1 MTIQYQITGDTA
13 RELEGSVE
21 DAIRAGGLRPGEALP
36 TVRGLASDLGVSP
49 ATVAAAYRELRR
61 RGLVAGTGRA
71 GTRVRAAPPIA
82 SRPPLTVPPGA
93 RDLRTGGP
101 DPALLPPLPPLRAT
115 GRLYGEPAVSPALGR
130 VARERLA
137 ADGIDTSHLA
147 VVGGALDGVERVL
160 GAHLRPGDTVAVEDP
175 GYGAVLDLVVAL
187 GLEVTPL
194 HVDERGAVPDAVA
207 RVLESGARAAVLTPR
222 AQNPTG
228 AAWDGERAGE
238 LAAVLRRHPG
248 ALVIEDDHAGPAAG
262 TPALSV
268 CRGLPTWAT
277 VRSVSK
283 WLGPDLRVA
292 VLAGDATTVSRVE
305 GRQSLGAGWVSHL
318 LQDSV
323 ARLWSDPAIGALLER
338 AAQTYARRRR
348 ALTAALAAEGL
359 AATGSSGLTAWVPV
373 RDEHSVVEGLVERG
387 WAVTPGERFRIASP
401 PGIRIAFATLA
412 EDEAPELAS
421 ALADCIRRRPVRAG

>member
-1 MTIQYQITGDTA
+1 MLQQYQIAGDTA
-13 RELEGSVE
+13 RELELSVE

-36 TVRGLASDLGVSP
+36 TVRGLASRLGVSP

-61 RGLVAGTGRA
+61 RGLVAGVGRA

-82 SRPPLTVPPGA
+82 SRPPLAVPRGV

-101 DPALLPPLPPLRAT
+101 DPALLPTLPPLPT
-115 GRLYGEPAVSPALGR
+115 FGRLYGEPAVSPRLAR

-137 ADGIDTSHLA
+137 ADGIDTTHLA

-160 GAHLRPGDTVAVEDP
+160 GAHLRAGDAVAVEDP

-194 HVDERGAVPDAVA
+194 RVDDRGVVPGSLA
-207 RVLESGARAAVLTPR
+207 RALEGGARAAVLTPR

-228 AAWDGERAGE
+228 AAWDPPRADE
-238 LAAVLRRHPG
+238 LAAVLRGHPG

-262 TPALSV
+262 APVLTV
-268 CRGLPTWAT
+268 CRGASTWAT

-305 GRQSLGAGWVSHL
+305 GRQALGAGWVSHL
-318 LQDSV
+318 LQDAV
-323 ARLWSDPAIGALLER
+323 AHLWDAPETGVLLER
-338 AAQTYARRRR
+338 AAATYARRRR
-348 ALTAALAAEGL
+348 ALTAALAVHGL
-359 AATGSSGLTAWVPV
+359 TATGSSGLSAWVAV

-387 WAVTPGERFRIASP
+387 WAVTPGERFRVASP

-412 EDEAPELAS
+412 EDEAPAFAR
-421 ALADCIRRRPVRAG
+421 ALADCVRRPPVRIG

>member
-1 MTIQYQITGDTA
+1 MTTQYQITGDTA

-21 DAIRAGGLRPGEALP
+21 DAIRAGGLRPGEPLP

-61 RGLVAGTGRA
+61 RGLVAGAGRA

-82 SRPPLTVPPGA
+82 SRPPLSVPPGA

-194 HVDERGAVPDAVA
+194 HVDERGAVPEALA
-207 RVLESGARAAVLTPR
+207 RALESGARAAVLTPR

-228 AAWDGERAGE
+228 AAWDGRRAGE

-262 TPALSV
+262 TPALTV

-305 GRQSLGAGWVSHL
+305 GRQALGAGWVSHL

-338 AAQTYARRRR
+338 AAQTYGRRRR

-359 AATGSSGLTAWVPV
+359 VATGSSGLTAWVPV

-412 EDEAPELAS
+412 EDEAPELAR
-421 ALADCIRRRPVRAG
+421 ALADCIRRRPVRDG

>member
-1 MTIQYQITGDTA
+1 MTIQYQITGETA

-61 RGLVAGTGRA
+61 RGLVAGAGRA

-82 SRPPLTVPPGA
+82 TRPPLAVPPGT

-101 DPALLPPLPPLRAT
+101 DPALLPPLPPLPTA

-160 GAHLRPGDTVAVEDP
+160 GAHLRAGDTVAVEDP

-194 HVDERGAVPDAVA
+194 HVDERGAVPDALSRA
-207 RVLESGARAAVLTPR
+207 LESGARAAVLTPR

-228 AAWDGERAGE
+228 AAWDGPRAGE

-262 TPALSV
+262 TPALTV

-305 GRQSLGAGWVSHL
+305 GRQALGAGWVSHL

-359 AATGSSGLTAWVPV
+359 AATGSSGLTAWVAV

-387 WAVTPGERFRIASP
+387 WAVTPGDRFRIASP
-401 PGIRIAFATLA
+401 PGIRIAFATLG
-412 EDEAPELAS
+412 EDEAAELAS
-421 ALADCIRRRPVRAG
+421 ALADCVRRGPVRAG

>member
-1 MTIQYQITGDTA
+1 MTTQYQITGDTA

-21 DAIRAGGLRPGEALP
+21 DAIRAGGLRPGEPLP

-61 RGLVAGTGRA
+61 RGLVAGAGRA

-82 SRPPLTVPPGA
+82 SRPPLSVPPGA

-194 HVDERGAVPDAVA
+194 HVDERGAVPEALA
-207 RVLESGARAAVLTPR
+207 RALESGARAAVLTPR

-228 AAWDGERAGE
+228 AAWDGPRAGE
-238 LAAVLRRHPG
+238 LAVVLRRHPG

-262 TPALSV
+262 TPALTV

-305 GRQSLGAGWVSHL
+305 GRQALGAGWVSHL

-338 AAQTYARRRR
+338 AAQTYGRRRR

-359 AATGSSGLTAWVPV
+359 VATGSSGLTAWVPV

-412 EDEAPELAS
+412 EDEAPELAR
-421 ALADCIRRRPVRAG
+421 ALADCIRRRPVRDG

>member
-1 MTIQYQITGDTA
+1 MTTQYQITGDTA

-21 DAIRAGGLRPGEALP
+21 DAIRAGGLRPGEPLP

-61 RGLVAGTGRA
+61 RGLVAGAGRA

-82 SRPPLTVPPGA
+82 SRPPLSVPPGA

-194 HVDERGAVPDAVA
+194 HVDERGAVPEALA
-207 RVLESGARAAVLTPR
+207 RALESGARAAVLTPR

-228 AAWDGERAGE
+228 AAWDGRRAGE

-262 TPALSV
+262 TPALTV

-292 VLAGDATTVSRVE
+292 MLAGDATTVSRVE
-305 GRQSLGAGWVSHL
+305 GRQALGAGWVSHL

-338 AAQTYARRRR
+338 AAQTYGRRRR

-359 AATGSSGLTAWVPV
+359 VATGSSGLTAWVPV

-412 EDEAPELAS
+412 EDEAPELAR
-421 ALADCIRRRPVRAG
+421 ALADCIRRRPVRDG

>member
-1 MTIQYQITGDTA
+1 MAPQYQIAGGTA
-13 RELEGSVE
+13 RELETSVE

-61 RGLVAGTGRA
+61 RGVLAGAGRA

-82 SRPPLTVPPGA
+82 SRPPLPVPPGV

-101 DPALLPPLPPLRAT
+101 DPALLPSLPQLPAA

-130 VARERLA
+130 VARKRLA
-137 ADGIDTSHLA
+137 ADGIDTAHFA

-160 GAHLRPGDTVAVEDP
+160 GAHLHPGDAVAVEDP

-187 GLEVTPL
+187 GLELIPL
-194 HVDERGAVPDAVA
+194 RVDERGADPDALGRA
-207 RVLESGARAAVLTPR
+207 LESGARAAVLTPR

-228 AAWDGERAGE
+228 AAWDAARAGE
-238 LAAVLRRHPG
+238 LSAVLRRHPG
-248 ALVIEDDHAGPAAG
+248 VLAIEDDHAGPAAG
-262 TPALSV
+262 SPALTV

-292 VLAGDATTVSRVE
+292 VLGGDATTVSRVE
-305 GRQSLGAGWVSHL
+305 GRQALGAGWVSHL
-318 LQDSV
+318 LQDVV
-323 ARLWSDPAIGALLER
+323 ARLWSDPATGALLER
-338 AAQTYARRRR
+338 AAETYARRRVS
-348 ALTAALAAEGL
+348 LTAALAARGL
-359 AATGSSGLTAWVPV
+359 AATGSSGLTTWVPV

-401 PGIRIAFATLA
+401 PGIRIAFANLTEA
-412 EDEAPELAS
+412 EAPDLAG
-421 ALADCIRRRPVRAG
+421 ALADCVRRRPVRTG

>member
-1 MTIQYQITGDTA
+1 MTTQYQITGDTA

-21 DAIRAGGLRPGEALP
+21 DAIRAGGLRPGEPLP

-61 RGLVAGTGRA
+61 RGLVAGAGRA

-82 SRPPLTVPPGA
+82 SRPPLSVPPGA

-194 HVDERGAVPDAVA
+194 HVDERGAVPEALA
-207 RVLESGARAAVLTPR
+207 RALESGARAAVLTPR

-228 AAWDGERAGE
+228 AAWDGRRAGE

-262 TPALSV
+262 TPALTV

-292 VLAGDATTVSRVE
+292 VLAGDPTTVSRVE
-305 GRQSLGAGWVSHL
+305 GRQALGAGWVSHL

-338 AAQTYARRRR
+338 AAQTYGRRRR

-359 AATGSSGLTAWVPV
+359 VATGSSGLTAWVPV

-412 EDEAPELAS
+412 EDEAPELAR
-421 ALADCIRRRPVRAG
+421 ALADCIRRRPVRDG

>member
-359 AATGSSGLTAWVPV
+359 AATGSSGLTAWMPV

>member
-1 MTIQYQITGDTA
+1 MTTQYQITGDTA

-21 DAIRAGGLRPGEALP
+21 DAIRAGGLRPGEPLP

-61 RGLVAGTGRA
+61 RGLVAGAGRA

-82 SRPPLTVPPGA
+82 SRPPLSVPPGA

-187 GLEVTPL
+187 GLEVAPL
-194 HVDERGAVPDAVA
+194 HVDERGAVPEALA
-207 RVLESGARAAVLTPR
+207 RALESGARAAVLTPR

-228 AAWDGERAGE
+228 AAWDGRRAGE

-262 TPALSV
+262 TPALTV

-305 GRQSLGAGWVSHL
+305 GRQALGAGWVSHL

-323 ARLWSDPAIGALLER
+323 ARLWDDPATSALLER
-338 AAQTYARRRR
+338 AAQTYGRRRR

-359 AATGSSGLTAWVPV
+359 VATGSSGLTAWVPV

-412 EDEAPELAS
+412 EDEAPELAR
-421 ALADCIRRRPVRAG
+421 ALADCIRRRPVRDG